1 VYSSSQFFGA
11 FAGGSVGG
19 YAHQLWGVQG
29 VYFVVLSAL
38 TLWLL
43 LAISMKKPSYLST
56 YLLNVNN
63 VSVEQLLAVEGVVEA
78 TLIDDEKQSGI
89 VAYLKVKKR
98 ILDEEKLLS
107 LATADPVLGSSE

>member
-1 VYSSSQFFGA
+1 MGVYSSSQFFGA

-19 YAHQLWGVQG
+19 FAHQHWGVQG
-29 VYFVVLSAL
+29 IYYVVILALSF
-38 TLWLL
+38 WLL
-43 LAISMKKPSYLST
+43 LALTMKKPSYLST
-56 YLLNVNN
+56 YLLNVDN
-63 VSVEQLLAVEGVVEA
+63 VSVEQLLAVDGVIEA

-107 LATADPVLGSSE
+107 LATSDRASG